1 MRWYVTVAV
10 LIVLSAGSMCEA
22 TLTQSTLRSGNLTEA
37 GEVVLRVRD
46 NLSGVDPLS
55 IRLIMDGREVKPS
68 LSKIAQGYSVS
79 YRPTGSSTG
88 EYNVEL
94 FASDMAKNSMRR
106 AYRFIGA
113 PSAMALGDPK
123 PSPERLLLDGPMLR
137 RAAGSESK
145 VASCPIGGWEPKPV
159 SMAPEVEGPARSWSV
174 MRPGL
179 TSSCI
184 QQPVQFNVAIT
195 KELCVADQREL
206 YEVTFDVR
214 ANHLVNAQY
223 ELFIGLI
230 GRSGEVVFYEPEAGR
245 RGIALEELE
254 QTEDLRFRLKL
265 SFEPGEI
272 LGGNCTWCA
281 VVARAGR
288 PEHVVS
294 NVASGPFDVSPP
306 ESEMLV
312 LDDPSSFP

>member
-1 MRWYVTVAV
+1 MRWYVMVAV
-10 LIVLSAGSMCEA
+10 LIVLSAGSVCEGR
-22 TLTQSTLRSGNLTEA
+22 LTQSTPRTGNLTDA
-37 GEVVLRVRD
+37 GEIVLRVRD

-55 IRLIMDGREVKPS
+55 IRLIIDGREVKPS

-79 YRPTGSSTG
+79 YRPIGSSTG

-113 PSAMALGDPK
+113 PSAMALGNPK

-137 RAAGSESK
+137 RAAGSELN
-145 VASCPIGGWEPKPV
+145 VASGPIGGCEPKPV
-159 SMAPEVEGPARSWSV
+159 SMAPQVEGRRSV
-174 MRPGL
+174 MRLGL
-179 TSSCI
+179 ASSHI

-195 KELCVADQREL
+195 KELCVADQGEL

-230 GRSGEVVFYEPEAGR
+230 GRTGEVVFYEPEAGR
-245 RGIALEELE
+245 PGIALEELE

-272 LGGNCTWCA
+272 LGGNYTWCA

-312 LDDPSSFP
+312 LDGPSSFP